1 MQPKYGKLALNLPP
15 YKGKHF
21 ETYYSVNQY
30 LTYSIIQKMRKFST
44 LLLGLLCLSLVFGA
58 CTRKALVIKEFS
70 EDDCPVSDSSNYYDS
85 LLVASVQKMN
95 IDTTNCQAKLTKRFS
110 KRAIAI
116 AENLGVKSLLC
127 ELQRMEDNKAGELE
141 MLKIKQELQSRITVG
156 LADVASCLSEI
167 ECQTVRTKEL
177 EIHLNDWIGTKLNR
191 ATAYSILAGGVTT
204 IIAGLIATN
213 VIKIND
219 PNEKDIPNIVEQS
232 TVMVGAVAGTYYSF
246 RSMAIHK
253 KVQFTHHRNHLACIF
268 NKRNDK
274 GLFSAFIWKFMNK
287 PFQKQGKEMTG
298 IADILEK
305 WHNLGIPTEAA
316 DEEYQEKVKLF
327 AGLGGEYEVDDLDNR
342 IEMYDILREE
352 ISLINYDLKRLQQ
365 EILIGYKQ

>member
-1 MQPKYGKLALNLPP
+1 MPP

-58 CTRKALVIKEFS
+58 CTRKALVINQFS
-70 EDDCPVSDSSNYYDS
+70 DDDCPVSDSSSYYDS

-127 ELQRMEDNKAGELE
+127 ELQRLEDNKASELE
-141 MLKIKQELQSRITVG
+141 ILKIKQELQGRITVG
-156 LADVASCLSEI
+156 LADINSSLSEM
-167 ECQTVRTKEL
+167 ECQTIRTREL
-177 EIHLNDWIGTKLNR
+177 QLHLSDWIDTRLNR
-191 ATAYSILAGGVTT
+191 ANTYAILSGGVSA
-204 IIAGLIATN
+204 IIAGLIATK
-213 VIKIND
+213 VIKITEEND
-219 PNEKDIPNIVEQS
+219 AANITEQS
-232 TVMVGAVAGTYYSF
+232 IGMTGAVIGTYYSF
-246 RSMAIHK
+246 RAVAIHR
-253 KVQFTHHRNHLACIF
+253 KVAFNHPRNHIACVYENQ
-268 NKRNDK
+268 NKN
-274 GLFSAFIWKFMNK
+274 GLFSPFLWKFMTKTFVKDGK
-287 PFQKQGKEMTG
+287 PTTG
-298 IADILEK
+298 VQEILEK
-305 WHNLGIPTEAA
+305 WHQLGIPTEK
-316 DEEYQEKVKLF
+316 EEEDYQEKTKLF
-327 AGLGGEYEVDDLDNR
+327 SSLGGEYEVDDLDNR